1 MTRILVVEDDPSIR
15 MGLEDTLT
23 AKGYEVEVVGRGS
36 EGAERA
42 ISGRYDLVVLDVML
56 PDIDGFEVCRRI
68 RNSKSPSRRV
78 PVIIL
83 SARGAELDRVRGLE
97 LGADDYVTKP
107 FSLMELLARVASVLR
122 RSQGETR
129 EPVGL
134 AFGDLEIDLVG
145 QVATRAGLRIEMPS
159 RAFAI
164 LKVFAKRPG
173 EVVSRDVLLD
183 EAWATGTIEHPHR
196 RHLMLRRARGQAK
209 PRWLVTSTARATS
222 STSRARQCDG
232 RAATD
237 PRARARRLWRRGEAA
252 RDAGREARGRSPRGG
267 SRRGPDD
274 RARHAF
280 GRVRRRCPRRADG

>member
-15 MGLEDTLT
+15 MGLEDTLA

-36 EGAERA
+36 EGADRA

-68 RNSKSPSRRV
+68 RQSKGASRKV

-122 RSQGETR
+122 RSQSEQR

-134 AFGDLEIDLVG
+134 VFGDLEIDLVG
-145 QVATRAGLRIEMPS
+145 QVATRKGERIELPS

-183 EAWATGTIEHPHR
+183 EAWGYEDYPNTRTVDN
-196 RHLMLRRARGQAK
+196 HLVKLRRALEDAPEN
-209 PRWLVTSTARATS
+209 PRWLVTVHGAGYKL
-222 STSRARQCDG
+222 DV
-232 RAATD
+232 
-237 PRARARRLWRRGEAA
+237 PREAVRWA
-252 RDAGREARGRSPRGG
+252 RD
-267 SRRGPDD
+267 
-274 RARHAF
+274 
-280 GRVRRRCPRRADG
+280 

>member
-15 MGLEDTLT
+15 MGLEDTLA

-36 EGAERA
+36 EGADRA

-68 RNSKSPSRRV
+68 RSSKGASRRV

-122 RSQGETR
+122 RANGETR
-129 EPVGL
+129 EPIGL
-134 AFGDLEIDLVG
+134 QLGDIEIDLVG
-145 QVATRAGLRIEMPS
+145 QVATRAGVRIELPS

-183 EAWATGTIEHPHR
+183 EAWGYEDYPNTRTVDN
-196 RHLMLRRARGQAK
+196 HLVKLRRALEDEADK
-209 PRWLVTSTARATS
+209 PRWLVTIH
-222 STSRARQCDG
+222 G
-232 RAATD
+232 
-237 PRARARRLWRRGEAA
+237 
-252 RDAGREARGRSPRGG
+252 AGYKLDVPREAVRWARG
-267 SRRGPDD
+267 D
-274 RARHAF
+274 
-280 GRVRRRCPRRADG
+280 

>member
-1 MTRILVVEDDPSIR
+1 MTRILVIEDDPSIR
-15 MGLEDTLT
+15 MGLEDTLR
-23 AKGYEVEVVGRGS
+23 AKGYEVDVVGRGS

-42 ISGRYDLVVLDVML
+42 TGGRYDLVVLDVML

-68 RNSKSPSRRV
+68 RQSKVPARRV

-122 RSQGETR
+122 RANGETKD
-129 EPVGL
+129 PVGL
-134 AFGDLEIDLVG
+134 HFGDIEIDLVG
-145 QVATRAGLRIEMPS
+145 QVATRAGARIEMPS

-183 EAWATGTIEHPHR
+183 EAWGLEDYPNTRTVDN
-196 RHLMLRRARGQAK
+196 HLVKLRRALEDEPDK
-209 PRWLVTSTARATS
+209 PRWLVTIH
-222 STSRARQCDG
+222 G
-232 RAATD
+232 
-237 PRARARRLWRRGEAA
+237 
-252 RDAGREARGRSPRGG
+252 AGYKLDVPREAVRW
-267 SRRGPDD
+267 D
-274 RARHAF
+274 RE
-280 GRVRRRCPRRADG
+280 

>member
-23 AKGYEVEVVGRGS
+23 AKGYQVDVVGRGS

-42 ISGRYDLVVLDVML
+42 SSGRYDLVVLDVML

-68 RNSKSPSRRV
+68 RSSRGPSRSV

-107 FSLMELLARVASVLR
+107 FSLMELLARIASVLR
-122 RSQGETR
+122 RAHGEVL
-129 EPVGL
+129 EPIGL
-134 AFGDLEIDLVG
+134 AFGAIEIDLVG
-145 QVATRAGLRIEMPS
+145 QVATREGRRVELPS

-183 EAWATGTIEHPHR
+183 EAWGYEDYPNTRTVDN
-196 RHLMLRRARGQAK
+196 HLVKLRRALEDEPDK
-209 PRWLVTSTARATS
+209 PRYLVTIHGAGYKLDVPKDAVRWAGAR
-222 STSRARQCDG
+222 
-232 RAATD
+232 
-237 PRARARRLWRRGEAA
+237 
-252 RDAGREARGRSPRGG
+252 
-267 SRRGPDD
+267 
-274 RARHAF
+274 
-280 GRVRRRCPRRADG
+280 

>member
-36 EGAERA
+36 EGADRA

-145 QVATRAGLRIEMPS
+145 QVATRAGARIEMPS

-183 EAWATGTIEHPHR
+183 EAWGYEDYPNTRTVDN
-196 RHLMLRRARGQAK
+196 HLVKLRRALEVEPEK
-209 PRWLVTSTARATS
+209 PRWLVTIH
-222 STSRARQCDG
+222 G
-232 RAATD
+232 
-237 PRARARRLWRRGEAA
+237 
-252 RDAGREARGRSPRGG
+252 AGYKLDVPREAVRWARG
-267 SRRGPDD
+267 D
-274 RARHAF
+274 
-280 GRVRRRCPRRADG
+280 

>member
-23 AKGYEVEVVGRGS
+23 AKGYEVDVVGRGTD
-36 EGAERA
+36 GVERA
-42 ISGRYDLVVLDVML
+42 TGGRYDLVVLDVML

-68 RNSKSPSRRV
+68 RQSRGPARTL

-122 RSQGETR
+122 RARGEQV
-129 EPVGL
+129 EPIGL
-134 AFGDLEIDLVG
+134 QFGGIDIDLAG
-145 QVATRAGLRIEMPS
+145 QVAIRAGRRIELPS

-164 LKVFAKRPG
+164 LKVFARRPG

-183 EAWATGTIEHPHR
+183 EAWGQDEYPNTRTVDN
-196 RHLMLRRARGQAK
+196 HLVKLRRALEDEPDK
-209 PRWLVTSTARATS
+209 PRYLVTVHGAGYKL
-222 STSRARQCDG
+222 DV
-232 RAATD
+232 
-237 PRARARRLWRRGEAA
+237 P
-252 RDAGREARGRSPRGG
+252 RDAVRWAGPR
-267 SRRGPDD
+267 
-274 RARHAF
+274 
-280 GRVRRRCPRRADG
+280 